1 VHLNL
6 AGDRSDTHAPGRYT
20 SEGMDFYGDMLVA
33 VKQVDAVK
41 GEGGVATEAAALRV
55 RVSELEKEL
64 QERSASEALHMR
76 KELQTEPMMG
86 GGDTSQISGP
96 PGEAEAQLRERVK
109 QLERQL
115 VASKRPDQIDLTG
128 EVEMEV
134 KPQGG
139 GAPTGE
145 GGGAASGMAV
155 LVSQQSKLV
164 KVKEEKVELE
174 EEMHEE
180 GKYRCSGVSESR
192 VS

>member
-1 VHLNL
+1 MNL